1 MKYAPFFGL
10 IVLLIA
16 MLSCRSS
23 SPKKVRHSDP
33 FYNDTGEGKF
43 LVVPLIK
50 PYRVAVDEGGDVG
63 WFVEMHEK
71 GLLYTVTGVEKVAVE
86 LGVIMIFAPTNPP
99 LDSSRPD
106 IYPVWHWIV
115 IIPDQK
121 IEKGFEYE
129 KDFLSYIHQFG
140 IENPNWV
147 DPMEA
152 FKQFE
157 STGCL
162 KWIPDCE

>member
-1 MKYAPFFGL
+1 MKYAPLFVL
-10 IVLLIA
+10 PILLIA
-16 MLSCRSS
+16 ILSCKSS
-23 SPKKVRHSDP
+23 SPKKVKHSDP
-33 FYNDTGEGKF
+33 FYNDSGEGKF

-50 PYRVAVDEGGDVG
+50 PYRVVTDEGAGIGWQMDFQEKYRASVG
-63 WFVEMHEK
+63 ILSIEK
-71 GLLYTVTGVEKVAVE
+71 IAVEK
-86 LGVIMIFAPTNPP
+86 GVIMIFAPTTPEISLSN
-99 LDSSRPD
+99 LS
-106 IYPVWHWIV
+106 WGWIV

-121 IEKGFEYE
+121 IEEGFEYE

-152 FKQFE
+152 FNQFE

-162 KWIPDCE
+162 EWIPDCE

>member
-23 SPKKVRHSDP
+23 SPKRVRHSDP

-63 WFVEMHEK
+63 WFVR
-71 GLLYTVTGVEKVAVE
+71 LYEATLIYFDIRGVEQVAVE
-86 LGVIMIFAPTNPP
+86 KGIIMIFAPTNPQILP
-99 LDSSRPD
+99 SDP
-106 IYPVWHWIV
+106 IWHWVV

-121 IEKGFEYE
+121 NEVGFDNENA
-129 KDFLSYIHQFG
+129 FLDYIRAYG
-140 IENPNWV
+140 IESPNWV